1 MTFSNIEGIKIVYS
15 VINAIKS
22 NREYLSEIDGAAGDG
37 DHGINM
43 SKGFSIAEEEIK
55 SRESASMSEGF
66 LIISDILVSKIG
78 GSMGPLYGSFFRGL
92 YSASRKSETI
102 DKNIMLSMLE
112 KAYSN
117 LSALT
122 DAKPGDKTLIDVLA
136 PAVLAYKKSVEQNCD
151 FKTCLE
157 NMMSEAEKGLESTKD
172 MIAKLGR
179 SSRLGER
186 SRGHLDAGAASC
198 CIILR
203 AITDT
208 AVELLNK

>member
-1 MTFSNIEGIKIVYS
+1 MTFSNDDGIKIVYA
-15 VINAIKS
+15 VIEAVKS
-22 NREYLSEIDGAAGDG
+22 NRVYLSEIDGAAGDG

-43 SKGFSIAEEEIK
+43 NKGFSLAEEEIN
-55 SRESASMSEGF
+55 SRESASMSDGF
-66 LIISDILVSKIG
+66 LIISDVLVSKIG

-92 YSASRKSETI
+92 YSASRKSEII

-117 LSALT
+117 LSLLT
-122 DAKPGDKTLIDVLA
+122 DAKPGDKTLIDVLD
-136 PAVLAYKKSVEQNCD
+136 PAVSAYKKSVEQNYD

-157 NMMSEAEKGLESTKD
+157 NMISEADKGLESTKD
-172 MIAKLGR
+172 MTARLGR

-198 CIILR
+198 YIILH
-203 AITDT
+203 AITGT
-208 AVELLNK
+208 AVELMNK

>member
-1 MTFSNIEGIKIVYS
+1 MTFSNSDGIKVVYS
-15 VINAIKS
+15 VISAIKA

-43 SKGFSIAEEEIK
+43 SKGFTIAEEEINSK
-55 SRESASMSEGF
+55 ESVSMSEGF
-66 LIISDILVSKIG
+66 LIISNVLINKIG

-92 YSASRKSETI
+92 YAASRKTEII

-122 DAKPGDKTLIDVLA
+122 DAKPGDKTLIDVLD
-136 PAVLAYKKSVEQNCD
+136 PAVSSYKKSVEQNCD
-151 FKTCLE
+151 FKICLE
-157 NMMSEAEKGLESTKD
+157 NMMTEAEKGLESTKN
-172 MIAKLGR
+172 MVAKLGR

-186 SRGHLDAGAASC
+186 SLGHIDAGAASC

-203 AITDT
+203 AITDA